1 MPSVFSLPER
11 EIRSLLDRAEI
22 GSGHARNLLEKDIW
36 VVETLRLLFGS
47 SFGGDLVF
55 KGGTSLVKAWGAL
68 RRFSEDIDIT
78 YDIRAFAPDLVG
90 NAGDE
95 ALPPTRSQENRWTKA
110 IRRRLDSWVGESARP
125 AVEEA
130 LPRSVWN
137 ARVRV
142 EKDRLFVDYESL
154 YGGHRFVRNWVM
166 VDFGARATGEPHAV
180 RPVVCDAA
188 AFVPGVSFPEARPAA
203 MLAERTFW
211 EKATSMHVYCH
222 REKGRGDRLSRHWHD
237 AVLLDAAGVAESA
250 LADRELARAV
260 ARHKAIFFREKD
272 TAGEW
277 IDYLASVSGALRLV
291 PTGAA
296 LESLADDHR
305 RMVDSGILL
314 GEEIPFEELMDRCAD
329 LEERANRAAR

>member
-1 MPSVFSLPER
+1 MRPFQTLSLQER
-11 EIRSLLDRAEI
+11 RDAINAASELGARRAKLI
-22 GSGHARNLLEKDIW
+22 EKDIW
-36 VVETLRLLFGS
+36 VVETLSLLFGS

-90 NAGDE
+90 SAGDE

-110 IRRRLDSWVGESARP
+110 IRRRLDSWVSESARP
-125 AVEEA
+125 AVEA
-130 LPRSVWN
+130 GLRQLVWN
-137 ARVRV
+137 AAVRV

-154 YGGHRFVRNWVM
+154 FDDHEFVQNWVM

-188 AFVPGVSFPEARPAA
+188 AFVPEVAFPEARPAA

-250 LADRELARAV
+250 LADRDLARAV

-277 IDYLASVSGALRLV
+277 VDYLASVSGALRLV

-296 LESLADDHR
+296 LDSLADDHR

-314 GEEIPFEELMDRCAD
+314 GEEIPFEDLMERCAD